1 VSIKPKNDAVARTS
15 LSVAFTVGLYGAA
28 FGAAGVT
35 AGFTILQTCLLSILL
50 FSGASQFAVVGI
62 MGAGGS
68 AISAIATATLL
79 GFRNALYGLQM
90 APILKVTGLKRILS
104 AQITIDESTA
114 VSTLQENDV
123 DRKRGFYL
131 TGIGVYVFWNLFT
144 YLGALGAS
152 AIGDP
157 AVWGLDA
164 AVPAAFCGLVWPRLK
179 DKKQFLISALAIVLA
194 LSLTPITAAGI
205 PIITTVLLAIIY
217 WVEKMSAI
225 WIAVIGSSITAFLN
239 KYIGHSVPEKWLDRP
254 RFKRINT
261 LVPIVLLSA
270 LVGVQTFA
278 TKKEIVIDQ
287 RFAGVLVALIALKLK
302 ASFPIVVASAAITSA
317 AIYNLF

>member
-1 VSIKPKNDAVARTS
+1 MSINPKKTPVDRTA

-35 AGFTILQTCLLSILL
+35 AGFSILQTCLLSILL

-90 APILKVTGLKRILS
+90 APILKVSGLKRVLA

-114 VSTLQENDV
+114 VATLQENDE
-123 DRKRGFYL
+123 DRKRGFYV
-131 TGIGVYVFWNLFT
+131 TGIGVYIFWNLFT

-157 AVWGLDA
+157 SVWGLDA
-164 AVPAAFCGLVWPRLK
+164 AVPAAFCGLIWPRLK
-179 DKKQFLISALAIVLA
+179 NKTQFLVSAIAIAWA
-194 LSLTPITAAGI
+194 LLLTPIAPAGI
-205 PIITTVLLAIIY
+205 PIITTVLLA
-217 WVEKMSAI
+217 
-225 WIAVIGSSITAFLN
+225 VIF
-239 KYIGHSVPEKWLDRP
+239 
-254 RFKRINT
+254 
-261 LVPIVLLSA
+261 
-270 LVGVQTFA
+270 GV
-278 TKKEIVIDQ
+278 KK
-287 RFAGVLVALIALKLK
+287 
-302 ASFPIVVASAAITSA
+302 
-317 AIYNLF
+317 

>member
-1 VSIKPKNDAVARTS
+1 VSIKPKNDAVSRTS

-194 LSLTPITAAGI
+194 LSLTPMTAAGI
-205 PIITTVLLAIIY
+205 PIITTVLLA
-217 WVEKMSAI
+217 
-225 WIAVIGSSITAFLN
+225 VIFG
-239 KYIGHSVPEKWLDRP
+239 W
-254 RFKRINT
+254 
-261 LVPIVLLSA
+261 
-270 LVGVQTFA
+270 
-278 TKKEIVIDQ
+278 KK
-287 RFAGVLVALIALKLK
+287 
-302 ASFPIVVASAAITSA
+302 
-317 AIYNLF
+317 

>member
-1 VSIKPKNDAVARTS
+1 VSVTGRFNPRTNQVDRTAI
-15 LSVAFTVGLYGAA
+15 SVAFTVGLYGAA

-35 AGFTILQTCLLSILL
+35 AGFSILQSCLLSILL

-90 APILKVTGLKRILS
+90 APILKVTGLNRMLA

-114 VSTLQENDV
+114 VATLQDNDTE
-123 DRKRGFYL
+123 RKRGFYV
-131 TGIGVYVFWNLFT
+131 TGIGVYIFWNLFT
-144 YLGALGAS
+144 FLGALGAS

-179 DKKQFLISALAIVLA
+179 NKLQFVVCASAIALAL
-194 LSLTPITAAGI
+194 LLTPLTPAGV
-205 PIITTVLLAIIY
+205 PIITTVLLA
-217 WVEKMSAI
+217 
-225 WIAVIGSSITAFLN
+225 VIFG
-239 KYIGHSVPEKWLDRP
+239 W
-254 RFKRINT
+254 
-261 LVPIVLLSA
+261 
-270 LVGVQTFA
+270 
-278 TKKEIVIDQ
+278 KK
-287 RFAGVLVALIALKLK
+287 
-302 ASFPIVVASAAITSA
+302 
-317 AIYNLF
+317 

>member
-1 VSIKPKNDAVARTS
+1 VSIKPKNDALSRTS

-35 AGFTILQTCLLSILL
+35 AGFSILQTCLLSLLL

-79 GFRNALYGLQM
+79 GFRNALYGLQL
-90 APILKVTGLKRILS
+90 APILKVTGLKRIIS

-114 VSTLQENDV
+114 VSTMQENNDDKV
-123 DRKRGFYL
+123 RGFYL

-179 DKKQFLISALAIVLA
+179 DKKQFLISALAIFMA
-194 LSLTPITAAGI
+194 LSLTPISAAGI
-205 PIITTVLLAIIY
+205 PIIATVLLAIIFG
-217 WVEKMSAI
+217 W
-225 WIAVIGSSITAFLN
+225 
-239 KYIGHSVPEKWLDRP
+239 
-254 RFKRINT
+254 
-261 LVPIVLLSA
+261 
-270 LVGVQTFA
+270 
-278 TKKEIVIDQ
+278 KK
-287 RFAGVLVALIALKLK
+287 
-302 ASFPIVVASAAITSA
+302 
-317 AIYNLF
+317 

>member
-123 DRKRGFYL
+123 DKKRGFYL

-205 PIITTVLLAIIY
+205 PIITTVLLA
-217 WVEKMSAI
+217 
-225 WIAVIGSSITAFLN
+225 VIFG
-239 KYIGHSVPEKWLDRP
+239 W
-254 RFKRINT
+254 
-261 LVPIVLLSA
+261 
-270 LVGVQTFA
+270 
-278 TKKEIVIDQ
+278 KK
-287 RFAGVLVALIALKLK
+287 
-302 ASFPIVVASAAITSA
+302 
-317 AIYNLF
+317 

>member
-114 VSTLQENDV
+114 VSTLQENDI
-123 DRKRGFYL
+123 DRRRGFYL
-131 TGIGVYVFWNLFT
+131 TGIGVYVFWNFFT

-205 PIITTVLLAIIY
+205 PIIATVLLAIIFG
-217 WVEKMSAI
+217 W
-225 WIAVIGSSITAFLN
+225 
-239 KYIGHSVPEKWLDRP
+239 
-254 RFKRINT
+254 
-261 LVPIVLLSA
+261 
-270 LVGVQTFA
+270 
-278 TKKEIVIDQ
+278 KK
-287 RFAGVLVALIALKLK
+287 
-302 ASFPIVVASAAITSA
+302 
-317 AIYNLF
+317 